1 MKLAE
6 ELYQA
11 GFISYPRT
19 ETDQFD
25 AGYDLLVRAAQM
37 LPQLLLRFNPLL
49 KSDMTGLGG
58 SHGKSTICP
67 AVMTEMHPPALWC
80 MPQGVLQQD
89 TGNLFALAQRKRACH
104 GQNQM
109 KEQPSAT
116 PKAHFLAACYPNIKK
131 KHII

>member
-25 AGYDLLVRAAQM
+25 AGYDLLVSAAQM

-49 KSDMTGLGG
+49 KSDMTGKCG
-58 SHGKSTICP
+58 SHRNLTICP
-67 AVMTEMHPPALWC
+67 ALMTEMHPPALRC
-80 MPQGVLQQD
+80 MPQGMLQHD
-89 TGNLFALAQRKRACH
+89 ASNV
-104 GQNQM
+104 
-109 KEQPSAT
+109 
-116 PKAHFLAACYPNIKK
+116 
-131 KHII
+131 